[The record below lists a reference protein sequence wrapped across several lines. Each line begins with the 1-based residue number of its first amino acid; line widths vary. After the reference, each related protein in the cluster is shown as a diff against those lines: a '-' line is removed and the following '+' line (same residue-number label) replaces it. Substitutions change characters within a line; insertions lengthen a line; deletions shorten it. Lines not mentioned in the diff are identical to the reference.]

1 MGCSPHARLDA
12 SSLGFDYEN
21 GPPSS
26 GNAGLRGTGPLS
38 LDDRQLDA
46 AFDDA
51 RADGVAGESGGVV
64 DVELLHEMLAM
75 LLDGLDADAEFRR
88 GFLVGLALS
97 DQLQHFH
104 LARSQL
110 GGFLLEQSHAAGR
123 LRIET
128 LATLGNGGAEKRV
141 SFLDFPNRPT
151 HFVGG

>member
-75 LLDGLDADAEFRR
+75 LLDGLHADAEFRR
-88 GFLVGLALS
+88 GFLVGLAFS
-97 DQLQHFH
+97 DELEHFH

-110 GGFLLEQSHAAGR
+110 GRFLVESSGAIRQ

-128 LATLGNGGAEKRV
+128 IETSGN
-141 SFLDFPNRPT
+141 
-151 HFVGG
+151 